1 MIKRDYPEYKGYVAD
16 VTELPYPFSRKK
28 LMEVWDMAETKT
40 LKLERIINILKEHK
54 EELKERYGIKGIGVF
69 GSYVRGEYKGKSDLD
84 ILVEFEEDADVDL
97 LKFVNM
103 ENYLSELIGV
113 KVDLVERSG
122 LKPRIGKHILKEVI
136 PVWKER

>member
-1 MIKRDYPEYKGYVAD
+1 MTQTKV
-16 VTELPYPFSRKK
+16 LNLKK
-28 LMEVWDMAETKT
+28 IT
-40 LKLERIINILKEHK
+40 NILKEYK
-54 EELKERYGIKGIGVF
+54 EKLKEKYGVKEIGVF
-69 GSYVRGEYKGKSDLD
+69 GSYIREEDKEKSDLD

-136 PVWKER
+136 PV